1 MSHVIGLELL
11 VSYSI
16 GSIKRLVDYLVDKDS
31 IGLMDRETRLSLR
44 DELISSEIRSTGG
57 WTILT

>member
-1 MSHVIGLELL
+1 MSHVTGLELL

-16 GSIKRLVDYLVDKDS
+16 GSIKRLVDYLVDKDG
-31 IGLMDRETRLSLR
+31 IDLMDRETRLSLR
-44 DELISSEIRSTGG
+44 DELISPEIRSTGD